1 MNYKEYFKSKLFSE
15 INEDMAATPER
26 RRQLEKIADALHSVG
41 HHDLAY
47 DVLAQRTQELR
58 SDNVHG
64 LGGKVIDKGMK
75 GLGYVLKTR
84 NPSDLEI
91 KLVQDIVDRIQ
102 DHIEGVPDD
111 PDYATLLPDD
121 LASTQTHPVYSKKI
135 NVKRK

>member
-15 INEDMAATPER
+15 INEMAVTPER
-26 RRQLEKIADALHSVG
+26 RKQLEDIADALRSVG
-41 HHDLAY
+41 HHDLAD

-64 LGGKVIDKGMK
+64 LGGKVIDKGIK

-84 NPSDLEI
+84 KPSDSEI

-102 DHIEGVPDD
+102 DHIEGVPDS
-111 PDYATLLPDD
+111 PDQATLLPDD
-121 LASTQTHPVYSKKI
+121 LGSTKTHPVYRKKI